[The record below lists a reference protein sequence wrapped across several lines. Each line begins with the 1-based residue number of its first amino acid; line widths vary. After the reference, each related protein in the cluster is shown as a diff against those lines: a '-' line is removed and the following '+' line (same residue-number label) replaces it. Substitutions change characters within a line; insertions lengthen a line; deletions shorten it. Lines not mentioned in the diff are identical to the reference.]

1 MFTFQILKMHKNKS
15 LGLALLLALD
25 SFILINCGLSNIIL
39 SVGNLVQHKIFFIS
53 QNNFFGREIIVMS
66 QKPLSSL
73 QPPLLLLLGIK
84 TVATV
89 TTLVYKSFTLKIFS
103 EYTKC

>member
-1 MFTFQILKMHKNKS
+1 MHKNKS

-25 SFILINCGLSNIIL
+25 SYIPINCGPSNIIV
-39 SVGNLVQHKIFFIS
+39 SVGSLVQHKIFFIS
-53 QNNFFGREIIVMS
+53 PNNFFGREIIVMS
-66 QKPLSSL
+66 QKPPSSL

-89 TTLVYKSFTLKIFS
+89 DNAGL
-103 EYTKC
+103 